1 MKRNEIAALAVASLA
16 VLAQV
21 LSGSEEV
28 WRALFWISAIAN
40 VVLVMLW
47 YEARAKKTR

>member
-1 MKRNEIAALAVASLA
+1 MKRNEIAALSVASLA

-21 LSGSEEV
+21 LSGNEEV

-40 VVLVMLW
+40 VVLLMLW
-47 YEARAKKTR
+47 YDAREKAG